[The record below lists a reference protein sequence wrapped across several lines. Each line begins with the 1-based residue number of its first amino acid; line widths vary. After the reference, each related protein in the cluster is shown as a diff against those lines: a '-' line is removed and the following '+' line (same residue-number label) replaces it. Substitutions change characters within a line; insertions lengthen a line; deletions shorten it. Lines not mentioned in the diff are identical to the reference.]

1 MAEIDSH
8 GSSSPRTFGAV
19 PQIDSLLQMKFSCF
33 LLSAPWVAASGLFAA
48 EPGFVLADSAQPKA
62 AVRAEMHSRHRAFL
76 EKNCQGC
83 HGPEKQKGK
92 FRVDELPFGI
102 ENLPTA
108 ERWQKVLDSLNAGE
122 MPPEDEKQPG
132 NAEKADFLDDLANVM
147 VVARKALSD
156 QKGTITMRRL
166 NRREYRNTLRELL
179 GADINV
185 SELPSDTGTGGF
197 DTVGSNLF
205 MSGNQ
210 FEQYQALGREA
221 LTEALEWQ
229 AARGVEK
236 LLHYEAETT
245 TPLVQKFVDYQI
257 DARERAQQ
265 WVKAVDAAAAL
276 PENQEIVAQIR
287 KESKNDTIFR
297 RSWEKIP
304 GAPDPHSFGFKKDG
318 QPVVG
323 NAVDLAHDALGAR
336 WLPYHQYY
344 LRQPAVDRGAYLG
357 IQTRHP
363 NELNVNYI
371 ELLVP
376 SNWPVGNYVV
386 RVRVAADENMPVE
399 RRFLDFGLHAR
410 TGNVLGTRE
419 ITGTMEAPQVVEFP
433 LTLTRGHTKRMDR
446 SIFIREK
453 GSWDT
458 NEEGIRK
465 RSGAVQRNGIGP
477 ELSLWVDWI
486 EIERVPEVAQPVPR
500 GIAALGR
507 LLDDKNPAPTGEQL
521 RGALERFCLEA
532 FRGVAAPAD
541 YIDALLPLYDVRR
554 KAGDRPVAALKETL
568 SVVLA
573 SPMFLYLAEPT
584 PDEKRRSLT
593 DLELAVRLSSDLWA
607 APPDAALRD
616 LAERGEL
623 HKPDVLAAQT
633 QRLLDDP
640 RSEASLKAF
649 AHQWLGLDRIDFF
662 EVNLAMYPRF
672 DKATKAAAKNEIF
685 ETFQHLFAQNS
696 SLRDL
701 LKADY
706 VVVNRVLAHY
716 YGIFGVKGD
725 DYEKVP
731 LPKGSP
737 RGGLLGMAAIH
748 FMGGNGE
755 HTSPVERGA
764 WVLRKL
770 LHDPPPPAPA
780 NVPAIT
786 RLAGKVL
793 TTRERLQAHQEDAQ
807 CASCHRKIDPIG
819 FGLENFDAAGQW
831 RTKDSYQ
838 AKDAEGKPDPK
849 AKKTWAIEPGSAFH
863 KGPAFRDFFEMRDV
877 IASNAEAFAR
887 GFSSALVEYALGRP
901 CGFSDEPLLD
911 GMQRQ
916 AKQKDFAVR
925 EFIHA
930 LVRSNEFHTK

>member
-1 MAEIDSH
+1 M
-8 GSSSPRTFGAV
+8 
-19 PQIDSLLQMKFSCF
+19 
-33 LLSAPWVAASGLFAA
+33 
-48 EPGFVLADSAQPKA
+48 
-62 AVRAEMHSRHRAFL
+62 
-76 EKNCQGC
+76 
-83 HGPEKQKGK
+83 
-92 FRVDELPFGI
+92 
-102 ENLPTA
+102 
-108 ERWQKVLDSLNAGE
+108 
-122 MPPEDEKQPG
+122 
-132 NAEKADFLDDLANVM
+132 
-147 VVARKALSD
+147 
-156 QKGTITMRRL
+156 
-166 NRREYRNTLRELL
+166 
-179 GADINV
+179 
-185 SELPSDTGTGGF
+185 
-197 DTVGSNLF
+197 
-205 MSGNQ
+205 
-210 FEQYQALGREA
+210 
-221 LTEALEWQ
+221 
-229 AARGVEK
+229 
-236 LLHYEAETT
+236 
-245 TPLVQKFVDYQI
+245 
-257 DARERAQQ
+257 
-265 WVKAVDAAAAL
+265 
-276 PENQEIVAQIR
+276 
-287 KESKNDTIFR
+287 
-297 RSWEKIP
+297 
-304 GAPDPHSFGFKKDG
+304 
-318 QPVVG
+318 
-323 NAVDLAHDALGAR
+323 
-336 WLPYHQYY
+336 
-344 LRQPAVDRGAYLG
+344 
-357 IQTRHP
+357 
-363 NELNVNYI
+363 
-371 ELLVP
+371 
-376 SNWPVGNYVV
+376 
-386 RVRVAADENMPVE
+386 
-399 RRFLDFGLHAR
+399 
-410 TGNVLGTRE
+410 
-419 ITGTMEAPQVVEFP
+419 
-433 LTLTRGHTKRMDR
+433 
-446 SIFIREK
+446 
-453 GSWDT
+453 
-458 NEEGIRK
+458 
-465 RSGAVQRNGIGP
+465 
-477 ELSLWVDWI
+477 
-486 EIERVPEVAQPVPR
+486 
-500 GIAALGR
+500 
-507 LLDDKNPAPTGEQL
+507 

-541 YIDALLPLYDVRR
+541 YIESLLALYDVRR

-593 DLELAVRLSSDLWA
+593 DLELAVRLSYFLWA

-685 ETFQHLFAQNS
+685 ETFHHLFAQNS

-716 YGIFGVKGD
+716 YGIIGVKGD

-877 IASNAEAFAR
+877 IASKAEAFAR